1 MERGKR
7 EILPGKGEKFPQR
20 IAYFRSPDSLFG
32 TGKRRGACAKAVKL
46 RGLTRRVIV
55 RERLRGSV
63 QVVRSD
69 QSGKSSINVV
79 GLSWRSMR
87 LQFRSF
93 AGGTD
98 NGPAHTYMV
107 SPNTISPNATTT
119 ARAARR
125 FAALLC
131 VAAVTLPV
139 AAFGQSRETSKLPT
153 LQQLPTLQLQSR
165 EALGEGDSIRIT
177 VFQNPDLTTETRIS
191 ERGTITFPLVGEISL
206 AGLTP
211 VDAEARIADK
221 LIKGKFVLKPQVSL
235 NVIRV
240 RSRQVSV
247 LGQVARPGRYPLDD
261 TSSNLTDILALAGGV
276 SPTGDDNV
284 TVMVTRD
291 GKTAKLEI
299 NVPTMYRTGD
309 LSRNLQLENGDT
321 IFVQRA
327 PVFYI
332 YGEVQ
337 RAGSYR
343 LEQGMTVMQALSV
356 GGGVTPRGTDR
367 GVKIRRKTG
376 DGTQAV
382 DARLTD
388 PVRPDDVIY
397 IRESLF

>member
-1 MERGKR
+1 
-7 EILPGKGEKFPQR
+7 
-20 IAYFRSPDSLFG
+20 
-32 TGKRRGACAKAVKL
+32 
-46 RGLTRRVIV
+46 
-55 RERLRGSV
+55 
-63 QVVRSD
+63 
-69 QSGKSSINVV
+69 
-79 GLSWRSMR
+79 
-87 LQFRSF
+87 
-93 AGGTD
+93 
-98 NGPAHTYMV
+98 
-107 SPNTISPNATTT
+107 
-119 ARAARR
+119 
-125 FAALLC
+125 
-131 VAAVTLPV
+131 
-139 AAFGQSRETSKLPT
+139 
-153 LQQLPTLQLQSR
+153 
-165 EALGEGDSIRIT
+165 
-177 VFQNPDLTTETRIS
+177 
-191 ERGTITFPLVGEISL
+191 
-206 AGLTP
+206 
-211 VDAEARIADK
+211 
-221 LIKGKFVLKPQVSL
+221 
-235 NVIRV
+235 VIRV

-284 TVMVTRD
+284 TVMVTRN

-299 NVPTMYRTGD
+299 NVPSMYRTGD

-388 PVRPDDVIY
+388 PVQPDDVIY

>member
-1 MERGKR
+1 
-7 EILPGKGEKFPQR
+7 
-20 IAYFRSPDSLFG
+20 
-32 TGKRRGACAKAVKL
+32 
-46 RGLTRRVIV
+46 
-55 RERLRGSV
+55 
-63 QVVRSD
+63 
-69 QSGKSSINVV
+69 
-79 GLSWRSMR
+79 MR
-87 LQFRSF
+87 LQFSSL
-93 AGGTD
+93 
-98 NGPAHTYMV
+98 V
-107 SPNTISPNATTT
+107 
-119 ARAARR
+119 
-125 FAALLC
+125 LC
-131 VAAVTLPV
+131 VALALPA
-139 AAFGQSRETSKLPT
+139 AAFGQPREI
-153 LQQLPTLQLQSR
+153 
-165 EALGEGDSIRIT
+165 LGEGDSIRIT
-177 VFQNPDLTTETRIS
+177 VFQNPDLTTETRVS

-211 VDAEARIADK
+211 AEAEIRIADR

-235 NVIRV
+235 NIVRV

-276 SPTGDDNV
+276 SPTGDENV
-284 TVMVTRD
+284 TVMVRRN

-309 LSRNLQLENGDT
+309 LSSNLQLENGDT

-343 LEQGMTVMQALSV
+343 LEQAMTVMQALSV

-367 GVKIRRKTG
+367 GLKIRRRAA
-376 DGTQAV
+376 DGAIQTI

-388 PVRPDDVIY
+388 PVQPDDVIY
-397 IRESLF
+397 VRESLF

>member
-1 MERGKR
+1 
-7 EILPGKGEKFPQR
+7 
-20 IAYFRSPDSLFG
+20 
-32 TGKRRGACAKAVKL
+32 
-46 RGLTRRVIV
+46 
-55 RERLRGSV
+55 
-63 QVVRSD
+63 
-69 QSGKSSINVV
+69 
-79 GLSWRSMR
+79 MR
-87 LQFRSF
+87 F
-93 AGGTD
+93 
-98 NGPAHTYMV
+98 
-107 SPNTISPNATTT
+107 
-119 ARAARR
+119 
-125 FAALLC
+125 
-131 VAAVTLPV
+131 
-139 AAFGQSRETSKLPT
+139 SR
-153 LQQLPTLQLQSR
+153 
-165 EALGEGDSIRIT
+165 IRISL
-177 VFQNPDLTTETRIS
+177 PRRAS
-191 ERGTITFPLVGEISL
+191 PSGGTITFPLVGEISL

-376 DGTQAV
+376 DGTQAI
-382 DARLTD
+382 DARLID
-388 PVRPDDVIY
+388 PVQADDVIY
-397 IRESLF
+397 VRESLF